1 MSTIRASAPSALRL
15 RGPSTAVLTLS
26 SLIGVIAFG
35 WPFVIDPDVGL
46 GHERDAP
53 LLFAVTLLMVVVVL
67 MAEIVR
73 GGIDAKALAML
84 GVLAA
89 LGAALRPLGG
99 GVTGFQPMFLV
110 IILGGR
116 ALGPGFGFVLGLL
129 TMLGSAVV
137 TGGVGPWLPFQMLG
151 AAWMGL
157 GAGLLPRASGRR
169 EVWLVAGYGALA
181 SVAYGFLLNLWFW
194 PFTTGLDSEL
204 SFVAGDPVV
213 ANLRRLIAFSLLT
226 SLGFD
231 LVRAAGTLALTLM
244 AGGLVLRALRRAS
257 RRAAFGA
264 VADFGETSGW
274 PPLASPEGRPASAST
289 TGSGERPGAAGGDV
303 GSA

>member
-1 MSTIRASAPSALRL
+1 MSAALPPALRL
-15 RGPSTAVLTLS
+15 RGGSAMVLVVAS
-26 SLIGVIAFG
+26 VIGVVAFG
-35 WPFVIDPDVGL
+35 WPFVLDPDAGL

-67 MAEIVR
+67 MAEIAR
-73 GGIDAKALAML
+73 GGIDAKAVAML

-110 IILGGR
+110 VILGGR
-116 ALGPGFGFVLGLL
+116 ALGPGFGFVLGLV

-169 EVWLVAGYGALA
+169 EVWLVAGYGAVA
-181 SVAYGFLLNLWFW
+181 SVVYGFLLNLWFW
-194 PFTTGLDSEL
+194 PFTTGLDSQL
-204 SFVAGDPVV
+204 SFVAGDPVL
-213 ANLRRLIAFSLLT
+213 ANVQRFLAFSLLT

-231 LVRAAGTLALTLM
+231 VVRALGTLVLTLL

-264 VADFGETSGW
+264 VADFGETSAQA
-274 PPLASPEGRPASAST
+274 PVASPAGRPGSEPTSGSAN
-289 TGSGERPGAAGGDV
+289 RPGAPGAAPGRT
-303 GSA
+303 